1 MRIKSR
7 FQRESSCCADA
18 SCRRICAGEPP
29 LGLRAGKGGRPGS
42 PVPAAPT
49 QVEAEE
55 GRGGHVPEQH
65 DLHPGVL
72 VLDLGD
78 VEKHKLSG
86 KEEKKNTQTH
96 VEMTLRE
103 APPPPQD
110 EMSVR
115 KAQTPPRP
123 RAHLAPSLSSPAV
136 L

>member
-1 MRIKSR
+1 M
-7 FQRESSCCADA
+7 
-18 SCRRICAGEPP
+18 
-29 LGLRAGKGGRPGS
+29 GLRAGKGGRPGS